1 MFKSSLRLSVCFFLS
16 FLSLSCA
23 ADTAVNNV
31 YQDGITLTITN
42 KIFDK
47 KAHKIQNCPK
57 AQTPCIIDG
66 KIFYGGNGLL
76 PKVEVASLVFS
87 QNGKKVYL
95 DVSSIYDTGV
105 TNSNIKKYISIERWS
120 SSYRIVGYLGAGE
133 DKGDGGDEPYI
144 AHWLVMPNGSVRNH
158 LGDYESLVSLVFKV
172 NKDFNIS
179 Q

>member
-1 MFKSSLRLSVCFFLS
+1 MFKSSLRLSVFFALS
-16 FLSLSCA
+16 FLSLSCH

-42 KIFDK
+42 KPFDK
-47 KAHKIQNCPK
+47 KAHKIHNCSNK
-57 AQTPCIIDG
+57 PCIIDG

-76 PKVEVASLVFS
+76 PKEEVASLVFS
-87 QNGKKVYL
+87 QKGKKVYL

-120 SSYRIVGYLGAGE
+120 SSYRIVGYFGAGE
-133 DKGDGGDEPYI
+133 DKGDGGDELYI